1 MNRMKTLYTIVFV
14 TCVALVQSYAQEPP
28 GQRTQ
33 PLPLKEAINRAAN
46 DKLPFAERLAAYEE
60 LTSRSSAEKT
70 EAFRALTESADE
82 TMAAMA
88 ARSLLQDRNP
98 DSAKVISAR
107 IFKWSEPNQI
117 AVLQELQ
124 NIGLDDSLIQIPREV
139 VRETLS
145 QKNSDNKPA
154 GALTALDVAAIL
166 LAKSS
171 SASDRSML
179 AAAVR
184 THPQSRGLWLAIA
197 AQDTIESREL
207 ELADTVYKNTEVPEL
222 TRVAAAT
229 ALAAKSEEA
238 AAFVINQISSFLSR
252 FSNQSLEVMVA
263 EAFSNKEA
271 RENVI
276 FYRQHLRLLGMLQ
289 FLRIPSSEEITFKY
303 LSAQNQEIRM
313 TLGLVAAMRWP
324 DRLLDGNDG
333 AFSNSE
339 FESLLVAVTVLHPP
353 QTNLIETRIG
363 SNRFSGIRNRFEKH
377 GFVGVFGAPG
387 AVAMG
392 G

>member
-1 MNRMKTLYTIVFV
+1 
-14 TCVALVQSYAQEPP
+14 
-28 GQRTQ
+28 
-33 PLPLKEAINRAAN
+33 
-46 DKLPFAERLAAYEE
+46 
-60 LTSRSSAEKT
+60 
-70 EAFRALTESADE
+70 
-82 TMAAMA
+82 
-88 ARSLLQDRNP
+88 
-98 DSAKVISAR
+98 
-107 IFKWSEPNQI
+107 
-117 AVLQELQ
+117 
-124 NIGLDDSLIQIPREV
+124 
-139 VRETLS
+139 
-145 QKNSDNKPA
+145 
-154 GALTALDVAAIL
+154 
-166 LAKSS
+166 
-171 SASDRSML
+171 
-179 AAAVR
+179 
-184 THPQSRGLWLAIA
+184 
-197 AQDTIESREL
+197 
-207 ELADTVYKNTEVPEL
+207 
-222 TRVAAAT
+222 
-229 ALAAKSEEA
+229 
-238 AAFVINQISSFLSR
+238 
-252 FSNQSLEVMVA
+252 MVA